1 MGSRLL
7 STKKFWGLLKGV
19 VLQILNGFA
28 LGRLDIYRLNFSTR
42 SLIPKVLGADSIK
55 QYRPIALINVLFKFF
70 SKVVATRL
78 SIVAH
83 MIIAPSQ
90 PAFIKGRLLLDGAL
104 SLHEIIHELNRR
116 KTKAILLKLD
126 FEKAY
131 DRFNR

>member
-1 MGSRLL
+1 
-7 STKKFWGLLKGV
+7 
-19 VLQILNGFA
+19 
-28 LGRLDIYRLNFSTR
+28 
-42 SLIPKVLGADSIK
+42 
-55 QYRPIALINVLFKFF
+55 
-70 SKVVATRL
+70 
-78 SIVAH
+78 

-131 DRFNR
+131 DRFNRQFLEEVLIRNGFESGFIHRIMQLVSGGQTTFAINGEMDDTSPMYP